1 MVTRPSLNRRRGALA
16 TEAVIALGI
25 LVAVMIPLSF
35 GFRQEAKLFR
45 AYYYK
50 AAALEIIDGEMEV
63 LVAGEWRAFPPGR
76 QNYITR
82 AASATNLPPGAFVLT
97 LAEGRARL
105 EWIPQARNV
114 GGTVVREVKLK

>member
-1 MVTRPSLNRRRGALA
+1 MVTRLSPNRQRGALA

-45 AYYYK
+45 ACYYK

-63 LVAGEWRAFPPGR
+63 LVAGEWRAFPTGR

-97 LAEGRARL
+97 LAEGRAKL

-114 GGTVVREVKLK
+114 GGAVVREVKLK

>member
-1 MVTRPSLNRRRGALA
+1 MVTRLAPNRRRGALA

-45 AYYYK
+45 AYYYQ

-63 LVAGEWRAFPPGR
+63 LVAGEWRAFPAGR
-76 QNYITR
+76 QNFTTR
-82 AASATNLPPGAFVLT
+82 AASATNLPPGAFFLT
-97 LAEGRARL
+97 LAEGRAKL

-114 GGTVVREVKLK
+114 GGTVTREVMLK

>member
-1 MVTRPSLNRRRGALA
+1 MVTRLSPKRQRGALA

-25 LVAVMIPLSF
+25 LVVVMIPLSF

-50 AAALEIIDGEMEV
+50 AAALENIDGEMEV
-63 LVAGEWRAFPPGR
+63 LVAGEWRAFQTGR
-76 QNYITR
+76 QNFTTR
-82 AASATNLPPGAFVLT
+82 AASATNLPPGAFFLT
-97 LAEGRARL
+97 LADGRAKL
-105 EWIPQARNV
+105 EWIPQGRNA